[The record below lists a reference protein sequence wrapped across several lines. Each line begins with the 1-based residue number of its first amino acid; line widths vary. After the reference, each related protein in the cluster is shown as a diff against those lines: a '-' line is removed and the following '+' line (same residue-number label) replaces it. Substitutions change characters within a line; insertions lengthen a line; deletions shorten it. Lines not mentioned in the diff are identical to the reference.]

1 LLSKSTTGLP
11 ASRERVALGD
21 RHRLCGVVYRDSA
34 NRPFTHVSPEVEGD
48 THMPRAHVR
57 HCVRACSLVLVA
69 MLSAVATGAARPA
82 APATIVS
89 QSPQWP
95 THPDWQRFVMAPT
108 APDIHPV
115 RIVSTAGSV
124 KGAATLVGSSVG
136 RATLTL
142 TPGGRSPVIVVDYG
156 QDVSGIPYFVVQSES
171 GTPLL
176 HSAYSEGLQYLGPRG
191 DQTSPNS
198 PTGDSNR
205 FDDLIVDTP
214 ATLTTGT
221 IQGGERYERISLSSP
236 GRVTLTSI
244 GIRFTAVRDT
254 AKDYRGWFDSSS
266 PELDRIW
273 YDGAYT
279 TQLDEL
285 PPDVAPPAWTIRAK
299 ALHAEGGNVGILR
312 QGVGWSN
319 YTMNFDTRVVDNE
332 AGWFVRASSTS
343 SGYLLALHHAASA
356 TGTSNSL
363 VEIALGPTEFAIIG
377 QVVLPKQF
385 DAAAWHHVTTK
396 VSGGTI
402 TTSLDGSQVASFHTD
417 ALPAGTSVYKT
428 GSVGF
433 AELAASAVF
442 RDLDVTGPT
451 GATLYANGLS
461 DSSALSDFKGSDI
474 VTSDPLSLIMDGA
487 KRDRVV
493 WSGDLGVEIPNV
505 LYTTEADDYVRDS
518 LQLLAS
524 YQVADGE
531 TGTNVSP
538 TAPLA
543 TFPQPGST
551 YSASYSMDE
560 VDNIATYY
568 LYSGDL
574 SFVRAEWPVITREL
588 AYNESLVDRRGLFV
602 TDSGD
607 GQDWD
612 YYDGSHAGAVA
623 YYNDIY
629 YETLTDA
636 ALMADA
642 LGQLDQAASF
652 RQDAASLR
660 TAINRY
666 LFDPSTG
673 LYELSDQQPAA
684 VAEDGNALAVLFGVA
699 PTGQD
704 AAILAALAK
713 TLPQTPYG
721 PLAFTA
727 NAGLRNGVSPFVTN
741 DEVGALF
748 ASGDTASAISLLK
761 RLWGYM
767 DAPGPDYTGADWEL
781 VGTNGAPGFGNETS
795 LAHGWSSG
803 ATAVLSSD
811 VLGVR
816 PTTAGFDIW
825 SVDPHPGS
833 LSWAEG
839 NVPTPHGTI
848 EVRWAQQPSSG
859 RFALQVTAPART
871 TGTLMVPLPRTG
883 AVVTIV
889 TTKSHS
895 GRRPEKA
902 ITVSPGARSLP
913 LSVKGGATYDVYVA
927 R

>member
-1 LLSKSTTGLP
+1 
-11 ASRERVALGD
+11 
-21 RHRLCGVVYRDSA
+21 
-34 NRPFTHVSPEVEGD
+34 
-48 THMPRAHVR
+48 MPRPHAR
-57 HCVRACSLVLVA
+57 HCVVARSLVLVS
-69 MLSAVATGAARPA
+69 MLSAVAVLCPVATGGGAA
-82 APATIVS
+82 APAAIVS
-89 QSPQWP
+89 QAPQWP
-95 THPDWQRFVMAPT
+95 THPDWQHLVTAPT
-108 APDIHPV
+108 APDVHPV

-124 KGAATLVGSSVG
+124 KGAATLVGSGVG
-136 RATLTL
+136 RATLTM
-142 TPGGRSPVIVVDYG
+142 TPGGRSPVVIVDYG
-156 QDVSGIPYFVVQSES
+156 RDVGGIPYFVVQSES

-176 HSAYSEGLQYLGPRG
+176 HSAYSEGLQYLGLHG

-205 FDDLIVDTP
+205 FDDLLVDTS

-244 GIRFTAVRDT
+244 GIRFTAVRAT
-254 AKDYRGWFDSSS
+254 AKDYQGWFDSSS
-266 PELDRIW
+266 PQLDRIW

-285 PPDVAPPAWTIRAK
+285 APEAAPSAWTIQAK
-299 ALHAEGGNVGILR
+299 ALHAVMGNIGILR
-312 QGVGWSN
+312 QGVGWTN
-319 YTMNFDTRVVDNE
+319 YTMSFDTRVVNDE

-343 SGYLLALHHAASA
+343 SGYLLALHHAASG

-363 VEIALGPTEFAIIG
+363 LEIALGPAEFAIIG
-377 QVVLPKQF
+377 QVDLPKSF
-385 DAAAWHHVTTK
+385 DAAAWHHVKTQ
-396 VSGGTI
+396 VSGRTV
-402 TTSLDGSQVASFHTD
+402 TTSLDGHHVASFDTD
-417 ALPAGTSVYKT
+417 ALPAGTSVYRT

-442 RDLDVTGPT
+442 RNLVVTGPT

-461 DSSALSDFKGSDI
+461 NGSALSDFDGSDI
-474 VTSDPLSLIMDGA
+474 VSSDPLPVIMDGA

-505 LYTTEADDYVRDS
+505 LYTTGADDYVRRS

-524 YQVADGE
+524 YQVTDGE

-543 TFPQPGST
+543 TFPQSGST
-551 YSASYSMDE
+551 YSTSYSMDE

-568 LYSGDL
+568 LYTGDL
-574 SFVRAEWPVITREL
+574 AFVRAEWPVITREL
-588 AYNESLVDRRGLFV
+588 AYNASLVDGRGLLV
-602 TDSGD
+602 TNSDD

-612 YYDGSHAGAVA
+612 YYDGSHDGAVT

-629 YETLTDA
+629 FETLTDA
-636 ALMADA
+636 AVMAAA
-642 LGQLDQAASF
+642 LGQLDQAAAY
-652 RQDAASLR
+652 RQEAARLR

-666 LFDPSTG
+666 LFVPSTG

-684 VAEDGNALAVLFGVA
+684 VAQDGNSLAVLFGVA

-704 AAILAALAK
+704 KAILAALAR

-727 NAGLRNGVSPFVTN
+727 NAGLQNGVSPFVTN
-741 DEVGALF
+741 DEVRALF
-748 ASGDTASAISLLK
+748 ASGDTSSAISLLR

-767 DAPGPDYTGADWEL
+767 DAPGPDDTGADWEL
-781 VGTNGAPGFGNETS
+781 VGPHGAPGFSDATS

-803 ATAVLSSD
+803 ATAALSSD
-811 VLGVR
+811 VLGVL
-816 PTTAGFDIW
+816 PTTAGFDSW

-839 NVPTPHGTI
+839 DVPTPHGTI
-848 EVRWAQQPSSG
+848 QVRWAQQPSSG
-859 RFALQVTAPART
+859 RFALQVTAPDRT
-871 TGTLMVPLPRTG
+871 TGSLVVPVPRTG
-883 AVVTIV
+883 AVVTVV
-889 TTKSHS
+889 TTKAHS
-895 GRRPEKA
+895 GRHSEKA
-902 ITVSPGARSLP
+902 VTVAPGATSLP
-913 LSVKGGATYDVYVA
+913 VPVVGGATYDLYVA

>member
-1 LLSKSTTGLP
+1 
-11 ASRERVALGD
+11 
-21 RHRLCGVVYRDSA
+21 
-34 NRPFTHVSPEVEGD
+34 
-48 THMPRAHVR
+48 MPRAHAR

-69 MLSAVATGAARPA
+69 TLSAVATGVRSA
-82 APATIVS
+82 APATITS
-89 QSPQWP
+89 QAPQWP
-95 THPDWQRFVMAPT
+95 AHPDWQRFVMAPT
-108 APDIHPV
+108 APVIHPV

-124 KGAATLVGSSVG
+124 SGVATLVGSGLG
-136 RATLTL
+136 RATLMM

-156 QDVSGIPYFVVQSES
+156 RDVGGVPYFVVRSES

-176 HSAYSEGLQYLGPRG
+176 HSAYSEGLQYLGPHG
-191 DQTSPNS
+191 DQTPPNS

-205 FDDLIVDTP
+205 FDDLIVDGSG
-214 ATLTTGT
+214 TLTTET
-221 IQGGERYERISLSSP
+221 IQGGERYERISLTSP

-244 GIRFTAVRDT
+244 GIRFTAVRAT

-285 PPDVAPPAWTIRAK
+285 PAHTAPSAWTIQAK
-299 ALHAEGGNVGILR
+299 ALHAVMGTVGILR

-319 YTMNFDTRVVDNE
+319 YTMSIDTRVVDNE
-332 AGWFVRASSTS
+332 AGWLVRASSTS
-343 SGYLLALHHAASA
+343 SGYLLALHHAASG

-363 VEIALGPTEFAIIG
+363 IEIALGPTEFALIG
-377 QVVLPKQF
+377 QVALPKAF
-385 DAAAWHHVTTK
+385 DAAAWHHVTTQ
-396 VSGGTI
+396 VSGSTI
-402 TTSLDGSQVASFHTD
+402 TTSLDGRRVASFDTD
-417 ALPAGTSVYKT
+417 ALPAGTSIYGT

-433 AELAASAVF
+433 AELGSSAVF
-442 RDLDVTGPT
+442 RDLVVTSPT
-451 GATLYANGLS
+451 GTTPYANSLS
-461 DSSALSDFKGSDI
+461 DRSALSDFSGSDI
-474 VTSDPLSLIMDGA
+474 VTSDPLPVIMDGA

-493 WSGDLGVEIPNV
+493 WSGDLGVETPNV
-505 LYTTEADDYVRDS
+505 LYTTGADDYARSS
-518 LQLLAS
+518 LQLLGS

-531 TGTNVSP
+531 TGTNVNP

-543 TFPQPGST
+543 AFPQSGST
-551 YSASYSMDE
+551 YSTSYSMDE

-568 LYSGDL
+568 LYTGDL
-574 SFVRAEWPVITREL
+574 AFVRAEWPVITREL
-588 AYNESLVDRRGLFV
+588 AYNASLVDSRGLLV
-602 TDSGD
+602 TNSND

-612 YYDGSHAGAVA
+612 YYDGSHAGAVT

-629 YETLTDA
+629 FETLTNA

-642 LGQLDQAASF
+642 LGQPDQAASY
-652 RQDAASLR
+652 RQEAASLR

-684 VAEDGNALAVLFGVA
+684 VAQDGNSLAVLFGVA
-699 PTGQD
+699 PAGQD
-704 AAILAALAK
+704 EAILAALAR
-713 TLPQTPYG
+713 TLPSTRYG

-727 NAGLRNGVSPFVTN
+727 NAGLQSGVSPFVTN
-741 DEVGALF
+741 DEVRALF
-748 ASGDTASAISLLK
+748 ASGDTASALSLLQ

-781 VGTNGAPGFGNETS
+781 VAPNGAPGFGDETS

-803 ATAVLSSD
+803 ATADLSSY

-816 PTTAGFDIW
+816 PTTAGFDVW

-859 RFALQVTAPART
+859 RFALQVTAPGRT
-871 TGTLMVPLPRTG
+871 TGTLTVPVPRTG
-883 AVVTIV
+883 AVVTVV
-889 TTKSHS
+889 TTKDPS
-895 GRRPEKA
+895 RRRTEKA
-902 ITVSPGARSLP
+902 ITVATGATSLP
-913 LSVKGGATYDVYVA
+913 VSVVGGATYDVYVA
-927 R
+927 P

>member
-1 LLSKSTTGLP
+1 
-11 ASRERVALGD
+11 
-21 RHRLCGVVYRDSA
+21 
-34 NRPFTHVSPEVEGD
+34 
-48 THMPRAHVR
+48 
-57 HCVRACSLVLVA
+57 LVLVA
-69 MLSAVATGAARPA
+69 MLSVVATSVRAA

-89 QSPQWP
+89 QAPQWP
-95 THPDWQRFVMAPT
+95 TQPDWQRFVMAPT
-108 APDIHPV
+108 APDVHPV

-124 KGAATLVGSSVG
+124 SGAAKLVGSGVG
-136 RATLTL
+136 RATLTM

-156 QDVSGIPYFVVQSES
+156 QDVGGIPYFVVQSES

-176 HSAYSEGLQYLGPRG
+176 HSAYSEGLQYLGPQG
-191 DQTSPNS
+191 DQTPPNS
-198 PTGDSNR
+198 PTGDPNR
-205 FDDLIVDTP
+205 FDDLIVDSSG
-214 ATLTTGT
+214 TLTTGT
-221 IQGGERYERISLSSP
+221 IQGGERYERISLTSP

-244 GIRFTAVRDT
+244 GIRFTAIRAT

-285 PPDVAPPAWTIRAK
+285 PPDAAPSAWTIQAK
-299 ALHAEGGNVGILR
+299 ALHAVMGTVGTLH
-312 QGVGWSN
+312 QGVSWTN
-319 YTMNFDTRVVDNE
+319 YTMSFDTRVVNNQ
-332 AGWFVRASSTS
+332 AGWVVRASSTS
-343 SGYLLALHHAASA
+343 SGYLLVLHHAASG

-363 VEIALGPTEFAIIG
+363 IEIALGPTEFATIG
-377 QVVLPKQF
+377 QVVLPNSF
-385 DAAAWHHVTTK
+385 DAAAWHHVTTQ
-396 VSGGTI
+396 VSGSSI
-402 TTSLDGSQVASFHTD
+402 TTSLDGRQVASFDTD
-417 ALPAGTSVYKT
+417 ALPAGTSVYGT

-433 AELAASAVF
+433 AELGSSAVF
-442 RDLDVTGPT
+442 RDLDITSPT
-451 GATLYANGLS
+451 GATIYANSLS
-461 DSSALSDFKGSDI
+461 DRSVLSDFSGSNN
-474 VTSDPLSLIMDGA
+474 VTSDPLPVIMDGA

-493 WSGDLGVEIPNV
+493 WSGDLGVETPNV
-505 LYTTEADDYVRDS
+505 LYSTAADDYVRGS
-518 LQLLAS
+518 LQLLGS

-531 TGTNVSP
+531 TGTNVNP

-543 TFPQPGST
+543 TFPQSGST
-551 YSASYSMDE
+551 YSTSYSMDE

-568 LYSGDL
+568 LYTGDL
-574 SFVRAEWPVITREL
+574 AFVRAEWPVITREL
-588 AYNESLVDRRGLFV
+588 AYNASLVDGRGLLV
-602 TDSGD
+602 TNSDD

-612 YYDGSHAGAVA
+612 YYDGSHAGAVT

-629 YETLTDA
+629 FETLTDA

-642 LGQLDQAASF
+642 LGQPDQAASY
-652 RQDAASLR
+652 RQEAESLR

-684 VAEDGNALAVLFGVA
+684 VAQDGNSLAVLFGVP

-713 TLPQTPYG
+713 TLPSTPYG

-727 NAGLRNGVSPFVTN
+727 DAGLQNGVSPFVTN
-741 DEVGALF
+741 DEVRALF
-748 ASGDTASAISLLK
+748 ASGDTASALSLLQ

-781 VGTNGAPGFGNETS
+781 VGPNGAPGFADETS

-803 ATAVLSSD
+803 ATADLSSY

-839 NVPTPHGTI
+839 NVPTPHGTM

-859 RFALQVTAPART
+859 RFALQVTAPGRT
-871 TGTLMVPLPRTG
+871 TGTLTVPVPRTG
-883 AVVTIV
+883 AVVTVV
-889 TTKSHS
+889 TTKAPS
-895 GRRPEKA
+895 GRRSKKA
-902 ITVSPGARSLP
+902 ITVSPGATSLP
-913 LSVKGGATYDVYVA
+913 VSVVGGATYDVYVA
-927 R
+927 P

>member
-1 LLSKSTTGLP
+1 
-11 ASRERVALGD
+11 
-21 RHRLCGVVYRDSA
+21 
-34 NRPFTHVSPEVEGD
+34 
-48 THMPRAHVR
+48 MPRAHAR

-69 MLSAVATGAARPA
+69 MLSAVATGVRAA

-89 QSPQWP
+89 QAPQWP
-95 THPDWQRFVMAPT
+95 AHPDWQRFVMAPA
-108 APDIHPV
+108 APDVHPV

-124 KGAATLVGSSVG
+124 SGAATLVGSGVG
-136 RATLTL
+136 RATLTM

-156 QDVSGIPYFVVQSES
+156 QDVGGIPYFVVQSES
-171 GTPLL
+171 GAPML
-176 HSAYSEGLQYLGPRG
+176 HSAYSEGLQYLGPQG
-191 DQTSPNS
+191 DQTPPNS

-205 FDDLIVDTP
+205 FDDLIVGSSG
-214 ATLTTGT
+214 TLTTET
-221 IQGGERYERISLSSP
+221 IQGGERYERISLISP

-244 GIRFTAVRDT
+244 GIRFTAVRAT

-285 PPDVAPPAWTIRAK
+285 PPDAAPSAWTIQAK
-299 ALHAEGGNVGILR
+299 ALHAVMGTVGILR
-312 QGVGWSN
+312 QGVGWTN
-319 YTMNFDTRVVDNE
+319 YTMTFDTRVVDNE
-332 AGWFVRASSTS
+332 AGWLVRASSTS
-343 SGYLLALHHAASA
+343 SGYLLALHHAASG

-363 VEIALGPTEFAIIG
+363 IEIALGPDEFAAIG
-377 QVVLPKQF
+377 QVVLPKSF
-385 DAAAWHHVTTK
+385 DAAAWHHVTTH
-396 VSGGTI
+396 VSGSTI
-402 TTSLDGSQVASFHTD
+402 TTSLDGRQVASFDTD
-417 ALPAGTSVYKT
+417 SLPAGTSVYGA

-433 AELAASAVF
+433 SELGSSAVF
-442 RDLDVTGPT
+442 RDLDVTSAT
-451 GATLYANGLS
+451 GATLYANSLS
-461 DSSALSDFKGSDI
+461 DRSALSDFSGSDI
-474 VTSDPLSLIMDGA
+474 VTSDPLPVIMDGA

-493 WSGDLGVEIPNV
+493 WSGDLGVETPNV
-505 LYTTEADDYVRDS
+505 LYTTRADDYVRDS
-518 LQLLAS
+518 LQLLGS

-531 TGTNVSP
+531 TGTNVNP

-543 TFPQPGST
+543 TFPQSGST
-551 YSASYSMDE
+551 YSTSYSMDE

-568 LYSGDL
+568 LYTGDL
-574 SFVRAEWPVITREL
+574 PFVRAEWPVITREL
-588 AYNESLVDRRGLFV
+588 AYNASLVDRRGLLV
-602 TDSGD
+602 TNSDD

-612 YYDGSHAGAVA
+612 YYDGSHAGAVT

-629 YETLTDA
+629 FETLTNA
-636 ALMADA
+636 ALLADA
-642 LGQLDQAASF
+642 LGQPDQAASY
-652 RQDAASLR
+652 RQEAASLR

-684 VAEDGNALAVLFGVA
+684 VAQDGNSLAVLFGVA
-699 PTGQD
+699 PAEQD
-704 AAILAALAK
+704 VAILAALAK
-713 TLPQTPYG
+713 TLPSTPYG

-727 NAGLRNGVSPFVTN
+727 NAGLQNGVSPFVTN
-741 DEVGALF
+741 DEVRALF
-748 ASGDTASAISLLK
+748 ASGDTGSALSLLQ

-781 VGTNGAPGFGNETS
+781 VGPDGAPGFGDETS

-803 ATAVLSSD
+803 ATADLSSY
-811 VLGVR
+811 VLGVQ

-859 RFALQVTAPART
+859 RFALQVTAPGRT
-871 TGTLMVPLPRTG
+871 TGSLTVPVPRTG
-883 AVVTIV
+883 AVVTVV
-889 TTKSHS
+889 TTEAPS
-895 GRRPEKA
+895 GRRSEKA
-902 ITVSPGARSLP
+902 ITVTPGATSLP
-913 LSVKGGATYDVYVA
+913 VSVVGGATYDVYVA
-927 R
+927 P